1 MEVVNFRNIAYV
13 SLSIIV
19 MLLIL
24 VAYIVIGIMSK
35 NMPGDV
41 GFVFGVIVS
50 IFTYLVVYIYM
61 GIFRIAEIDRED
73 ALEEAIRFAELDRD
87 EEEFE
92 EFVE

>member
-50 IFTYLVVYIYM
+50 IFTYLVIYIHI

>member
-50 IFTYLVVYIYM
+50 IFTYLVVYIYI